1 MPSSRSIVA
10 ALAACFLVACSVLA
24 AAAQVCGDADNNG
37 SVTVVD
43 GVQTLR
49 AAAGLPSNCDGNSNC
64 DVDGN
69 GTVSVTDGVNVLRK
83 AAGLTIT
90 EACVAN
96 ANSEVASLLKQSVP
110 VFGGFGQL
118 TKIGAASARAA
129 DDGCENAD
137 GSITFDDVN
146 NEVDFN
152 NCRLPGEG
160 LTFDGFIA
168 VSGSTLFFDLEITDD
183 FGGDIDFFTDNGLS
197 FEDSGNNVILS
208 GDLGLEDFGGDLGGF
223 SVNFERLESDP
234 NGNLVNGSIL
244 FDASDA
250 DIEGV
255 AAIRIGFDGSTVN
268 PVDVIAPDQ
277 SVQHFDFDSV
287 SGTLT
292 PVS

>member
-10 ALAACFLVACSVLA
+10 ALAACFLVACSALSA
-24 AAAQVCGDADNNG
+24 HAQVCGDADNNG
-37 SVTVVD
+37 DVTVTD

-49 AAAGLPSNCDGNSNC
+49 AAAGLPSTCDGNSNC

-69 GTVSVTDGVNVLRK
+69 GNVSVTDGVNVLRK

-96 ANSEVASLLKQSVP
+96 TNGEVASLLKQSIP

-118 TKIGAASARAA
+118 TKIGAASAGAA
-129 DDGCENAD
+129 NDPCENAD
-137 GSITFDDVN
+137 GTVTFDQSN
-146 NEVDFN
+146 NELDFTT
-152 NCRLPGEG
+152 CRLEG
-160 LTFDGFIA
+160 LVYDGFIS
-168 VSGSTLFFDLEITDD
+168 VSGNTLVFDLEITDD
-183 FGGDIDFFTDNGLS
+183 FGGDIDFFSDNGLT
-197 FEDSGNNVILS
+197 FQDSGNNVILS
-208 GDLGLEDFGGDLGGF
+208 GDLGLTDFAGDLGDF
-223 SVNFERLESDP
+223 SVTFESLVTDP
-234 NGNLVNGSIL
+234 NGTSIGGSIL

-250 DIEGV
+250 GIDGV